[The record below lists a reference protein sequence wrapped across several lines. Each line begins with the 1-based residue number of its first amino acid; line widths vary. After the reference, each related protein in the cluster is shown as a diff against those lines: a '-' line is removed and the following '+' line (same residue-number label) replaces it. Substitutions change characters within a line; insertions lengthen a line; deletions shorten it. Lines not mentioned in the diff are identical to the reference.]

1 MTLLPAASYLTS
13 SSTRLDSSESAI
25 TKFLSGLF
33 STYTM
38 DANIETTG
46 RLISNNTFCIN
57 QLEHATGWGNY
68 YEMPNVCLT
77 VFIFIFL
84 GQFLVRKIRECKNTK
99 QLVYGIFVTMVGVF
113 ILYNPGF
120 AIAFNGFAYVQARYT
135 FCNHAGSSIA
145 GSNRMGKSDC
155 KKKNQYFLDWHWGWR
170 QVLECCYRPVR
181 ERLVK

>member
-1 MTLLPAASYLTS
+1 
-13 SSTRLDSSESAI
+13 
-25 TKFLSGLF
+25 
-33 STYTM
+33 
-38 DANIETTG
+38 
-46 RLISNNTFCIN
+46 
-57 QLEHATGWGNY
+57 
-68 YEMPNVCLT
+68 MPNVCLT

-135 FCNHAGSSIA
+135 FVIMPVAALLVATEWESLIV
-145 GSNRMGKSDC
+145 RKKSV
-155 KKKNQYFLDWHWGWR
+155 FLDWHWGWR